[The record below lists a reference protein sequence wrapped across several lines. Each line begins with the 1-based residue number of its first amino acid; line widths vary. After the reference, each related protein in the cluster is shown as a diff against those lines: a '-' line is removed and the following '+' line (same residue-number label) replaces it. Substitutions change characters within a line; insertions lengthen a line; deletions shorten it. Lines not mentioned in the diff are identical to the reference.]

1 MAVRQISVFMENKVG
16 PLAEITT
23 LLAQHQIN
31 MRALSVAET
40 QDFGIL
46 RIIVEEPEKAEQVLK
61 DNQIIFRESS
71 VLAVLMEDRPGSMA
85 AVVDLLAQAGIP
97 VEYAYAF
104 ITRQADNACLI
115 LKVKEDEAAEA
126 LLEKEGVRSLSEQEL
141 NTLYDKGICG
151 CRRFLF

>member
-85 AVVDLLAQAGIP
+85 AVVDQLAQAGIP

-104 ITRQADNACLI
+104 ITRQADNACRI

-126 LLEKEGVRSLSEQEL
+126 LLEKEGIRSLSEQEL
-141 NTLYDKGICG
+141 NTL
-151 CRRFLF
+151 

>member
-104 ITRQADNACLI
+104 IPRQADNACLI

-141 NTLYDKGICG
+141 NTL
-151 CRRFLF
+151 

>member
-115 LKVKEDEAAEA
+115 LKGEEDEAAEA

-141 NTLYDKGICG
+141 NTL
-151 CRRFLF
+151 

>member
-104 ITRQADNACLI
+104 ITCQADNACLI

-141 NTLYDKGICG
+141 NTL
-151 CRRFLF
+151 

>member
-46 RIIVEEPEKAEQVLK
+46 RIIVEEPEKAEPVPK

-85 AVVDLLAQAGIP
+85 AVVDQLAQAGIP

-126 LLEKEGVRSLSEQEL
+126 LLEKEGIRSLSEQEL
-141 NTLYDKGICG
+141 NTL
-151 CRRFLF
+151 

>member
-1 MAVRQISVFMENKVG
+1 MENKVG

-141 NTLYDKGICG
+141 NTM
-151 CRRFLF
+151 

>member
-115 LKVKEDEAAEA
+115 LKVKEDEAAGA

-141 NTLYDKGICG
+141 NTL
-151 CRRFLF
+151 

>member
-85 AVVDLLAQAGIP
+85 AVVDQLAQAGIP

-126 LLEKEGVRSLSEQEL
+126 LLEKEGIRSLSEQEL
-141 NTLYDKGICG
+141 NTL
-151 CRRFLF
+151 

>member
-23 LLAQHQIN
+23 LFAQHQIN

-141 NTLYDKGICG
+141 NTL
-151 CRRFLF
+151 

>member
-61 DNQIIFRESS
+61 YNQIIFRESS

-85 AVVDLLAQAGIP
+85 AVVDLLAKAGIP

-141 NTLYDKGICG
+141 NTL
-151 CRRFLF
+151 

>member
-61 DNQIIFRESS
+61 YNQIIFRESS

-141 NTLYDKGICG
+141 NTL
-151 CRRFLF
+151 

>member
-1 MAVRQISVFMENKVG
+1 MAVRQISVFMENKIG

-85 AVVDLLAQAGIP
+85 AVVNQLAQAGIP

-126 LLEKEGVRSLSEQEL
+126 LLEKEGIRSLSEQEL
-141 NTLYDKGICG
+141 NTL
-151 CRRFLF
+151 

>member
-46 RIIVEEPEKAEQVLK
+46 RIIVEEPEKVEQVLK

-141 NTLYDKGICG
+141 NTL
-151 CRRFLF
+151 

>member
-126 LLEKEGVRSLSEQEL
+126 LLEKEGVRSLSEQVL
-141 NTLYDKGICG
+141 NTM
-151 CRRFLF
+151 

>member
-23 LLAQHQIN
+23 LLAQQQIN

-141 NTLYDKGICG
+141 NTL
-151 CRRFLF
+151 

>member
-85 AVVDLLAQAGIP
+85 AVVDLLAQEGIP

-141 NTLYDKGICG
+141 NTL
-151 CRRFLF
+151 

>member
-71 VLAVLMEDRPGSMA
+71 VLAGLMEDRPGSMA
-85 AVVDLLAQAGIP
+85 AVGGPLAQAGIP

-126 LLEKEGVRSLSEQEL
+126 LLEKEGIRSLSEQEL
-141 NTLYDKGICG
+141 NTL
-151 CRRFLF
+151 

>member
-85 AVVDLLAQAGIP
+85 AVVDQLAQAGIP

-141 NTLYDKGICG
+141 NTL
-151 CRRFLF
+151 

>member
-1 MAVRQISVFMENKVG
+1 MAVRQISVFMENKIG

-85 AVVDLLAQAGIP
+85 AVVDQLAQAGIP

-104 ITRQADNACLI
+104 ITRQVDNACLI

-126 LLEKEGVRSLSEQEL
+126 LLEKEGIRSLSEQEL
-141 NTLYDKGICG
+141 NTL
-151 CRRFLF
+151 

>member
-126 LLEKEGVRSLSEQEL
+126 LLEKEGVRSLSDQEL
-141 NTLYDKGICG
+141 NTL
-151 CRRFLF
+151 

>member
-126 LLEKEGVRSLSEQEL
+126 LLEKEGVRSLSEQDL
-141 NTLYDKGICG
+141 NTL
-151 CRRFLF
+151 

>member
-61 DNQIIFRESS
+61 DNQIISRESS

-141 NTLYDKGICG
+141 NTL
-151 CRRFLF
+151 

>member
-71 VLAVLMEDRPGSMA
+71 VLAVLME
-85 AVVDLLAQAGIP
+85 
-97 VEYAYAF
+97 YAYAF

-141 NTLYDKGICG
+141 NTL
-151 CRRFLF
+151 

>member
-31 MRALSVAET
+31 MRALSIAET

-141 NTLYDKGICG
+141 NTL
-151 CRRFLF
+151 

>member
-31 MRALSVAET
+31 MRALSVAES

-141 NTLYDKGICG
+141 NTL
-151 CRRFLF
+151 

>member
-61 DNQIIFRESS
+61 DNHIIFRESS

-85 AVVDLLAQAGIP
+85 AVVDQLAQAGIP

-141 NTLYDKGICG
+141 NTL
-151 CRRFLF
+151 

>member
-1 MAVRQISVFMENKVG
+1 MAVRQISVFKENKVG

-85 AVVDLLAQAGIP
+85 AVVDQLAQAGIP

-126 LLEKEGVRSLSEQEL
+126 LLEKEGVRSLSEQDL
-141 NTLYDKGICG
+141 NTL
-151 CRRFLF
+151 

>member
-1 MAVRQISVFMENKVG
+1 MAVRQISAFMENKVG

-141 NTLYDKGICG
+141 NTL
-151 CRRFLF
+151 

>member
-46 RIIVEEPEKAEQVLK
+46 RIIVEEPEKTEQVLK

-141 NTLYDKGICG
+141 NTL
-151 CRRFLF
+151 

>member
-85 AVVDLLAQAGIP
+85 AVVDLLVQAGIP

-141 NTLYDKGICG
+141 NTL
-151 CRRFLF
+151 

>member
-97 VEYAYAF
+97 VESAYAF
-104 ITRQADNACLI
+104 ITRQADNACLL

-141 NTLYDKGICG
+141 NTL
-151 CRRFLF
+151 

>member
-141 NTLYDKGICG
+141 NTL
-151 CRRFLF
+151 

>member
-85 AVVDLLAQAGIP
+85 AVVDQLAQAGIP

-141 NTLYDKGICG
+141 NTM
-151 CRRFLF
+151 

>member
-115 LKVKEDEAAEA
+115 LKVREDEAAEA

-141 NTLYDKGICG
+141 NTL
-151 CRRFLF
+151 

>member
-85 AVVDLLAQAGIP
+85 AVVDQLAQAGIP

-126 LLEKEGVRSLSEQEL
+126 LLEKEGIRSLSEQEL
-141 NTLYDKGICG
+141 HTL
-151 CRRFLF
+151 

>member
-1 MAVRQISVFMENKVG
+1 MAVRQISVFMENKIG

-85 AVVDLLAQAGIP
+85 AVVDQLAQAGIP

-126 LLEKEGVRSLSEQEL
+126 LLEKEGIRSLSEQEL
-141 NTLYDKGICG
+141 NTL
-151 CRRFLF
+151 

>member
-71 VLAVLMEDRPGSMA
+71 ALAVLMEDRPGSMA

-141 NTLYDKGICG
+141 NTL
-151 CRRFLF
+151 